1 MFKFL
6 GPVES
11 RIDFIREVFNVFKQQ
26 YQGCVVN
33 DIDAMSYFITKEYL
47 AILRDNGICIPN
59 FSFEPS
65 TISFEYIKA
74 NYCLNSKIIKPISG
88 ELSNSFSKLENIIEE
103 WLRQKE
109 KLVKGWI
116 IQDFSDKVYGC

>member
-1 MFKFL
+1 LFKFL

-47 AILRDNGICIPN
+47 AILRDN
-59 FSFEPS
+59 
-65 TISFEYIKA
+65 
-74 NYCLNSKIIKPISG
+74 
-88 ELSNSFSKLENIIEE
+88 
-103 WLRQKE
+103 
-109 KLVKGWI
+109 
-116 IQDFSDKVYGC
+116 